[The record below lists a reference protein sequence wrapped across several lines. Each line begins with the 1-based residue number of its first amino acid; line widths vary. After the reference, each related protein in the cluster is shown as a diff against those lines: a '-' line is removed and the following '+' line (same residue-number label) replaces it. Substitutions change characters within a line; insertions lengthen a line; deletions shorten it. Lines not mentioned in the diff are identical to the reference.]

1 MRSAATVGV
10 MVAMAVTVGTLST
23 LAARAGAAPID
34 GNGVE
39 SGLTSSA
46 ESSGPG
52 TPGSADGVRVQI
64 SDDTRSA
71 HSGDVIDYTVRVEND
86 SATAYPHLE
95 VFHLVP
101 SGFQL
106 IDSAPRGSQEG
117 STVRWTANVPAGQTL
132 VFTDQVM
139 AGTVEESEHLA
150 PRARDAK
157 AALAET
163 APPARQFTSTAC
175 ARSSAS
181 GPALACATV
190 REQLVDGPDAA
201 AGVGP
206 AAKRWQPGLLGIGL
220 VAALFAAFSGF
231 FRKRKARGAEED

>member
-10 MVAMAVTVGTLST
+10 LAAAAVTVGTLST
-23 LAARAGAAPID
+23 LAARAGAPPA
-34 GNGVE
+34 GTSEAG
-39 SGLTSSA
+39 SGA
-46 ESSGPG
+46 G
-52 TPGSADGVRVQI
+52 AGVRVQI

-86 SATAYPHLE
+86 SAVAYPHLE

-101 SGFQL
+101 AGFQL
-106 IDSAPRGSQEG
+106 VDSTPAATQDG
-117 STVRWTANVPAGQTL
+117 TDVRWTANVPAGHTV

-139 AGTVEESEHLA
+139 AGTVEESEHLV

-157 AALAET
+157 AALAP
-163 APPARQFTSTAC
+163 APASAAAAVRQFTSTAC
-175 ARSSAS
+175 ARGSSA

-190 REQLVDGPDAA
+190 RQQLTDGPDAA
-201 AGVGP
+201 SGTGP

-220 VAALFAAFSGF
+220 VVALFAAFSGF
-231 FRKRKARGAEED
+231 FRKRKDRVEED